1 LRLLYTIGIYLTGL
15 VLKVISL
22 FSSKIKLGVIGRAKT
37 FDILKDK
44 ISTTDKT
51 IWMHCASLGEFE
63 QGLPLLQGLKKEY
76 KNYKIIVSF
85 FSPSGYQVKKDTPAA
100 DVVVY
105 LPLDTPTNA
114 KRFLDIV
121 RPELILFVKYE
132 IWPNIILE
140 AKKRKIQSLLISA
153 TFRPKQVY
161 FKWYGNLMR
170 KALLSFNHIFTQ
182 DKDSKNLIKS
192 IGYDSVTVS
201 GDTRFDRVNQ
211 QLNVDNK
218 VLFVEDFTGD
228 KTTIVFGS
236 SWPADDEL
244 FIPFINSNT
253 TNGIKYIIA
262 PHNIKPGYINS
273 IKKQLKVKTICFSEI
288 DEKNL
293 SDYDVFILDTIG
305 YLGRVYSYAD
315 IAYVGGGAGHT
326 GLHNILEPAVF
337 GIPIVIGKNYNN
349 FPEAEALV
357 KLKGVTVVKNENEF
371 NNVLTELL
379 NNYSKQKVQGEINS
393 SYIKRNIGAVIQIM
407 DYIRI

>member
-1 LRLLYTIGIYLTGL
+1 
-15 VLKVISL
+15 
-22 FSSKIKLGVIGRAKT
+22 
-37 FDILKDK
+37 
-44 ISTTDKT
+44 
-51 IWMHCASLGEFE
+51 MHCASLGEFE

-218 VLFVEDFTGD
+218 VLFVENFTGD

-244 FIPFINSNT
+244 FIPFINSNN

-262 PHNIKPGYINS
+262 PHNIKPSYINS

>member
-1 LRLLYTIGIYLTGL
+1 MRLLYTIGIYLTDL

-37 FDILKDK
+37 FDILKNK
-44 ISTTDKT
+44 ISTTDKI

-76 KNYKIIVSF
+76 QNHKILVSF

-218 VLFVEDFTGD
+218 VLFVENFTGD

-244 FIPFINSNT
+244 FIPFINSNN

-262 PHNIKPGYINS
+262 PHNIKPSYINS
-273 IKKQLKVKTICFSEI
+273 IKKQLKVKTICFSEM

-293 SDYDVFILDTIG
+293 YDCDVFILDTIG

>member
-1 LRLLYTIGIYLTGL
+1 MRLLYTIGIYLTGL

-37 FDILKDK
+37 FDILKNK
-44 ISTTDKT
+44 ISTTDKI

-218 VLFVEDFTGD
+218 VLFVENFTGD

-244 FIPFINSNT
+244 FIPFINSNN

-262 PHNIKPGYINS
+262 PHNIKPSYINS

>member
-1 LRLLYTIGIYLTGL
+1 MTDL

-37 FDILKDK
+37 FDILKNK
-44 ISTTDKT
+44 ISTTDKI

-218 VLFVEDFTGD
+218 VLFVEDFIGD

-244 FIPFINSNT
+244 FIPFINSNN

-262 PHNIKPGYINS
+262 PHNIKPSYINS

-379 NNYSKQKVQGEINS
+379 NNYSKQKFQGKINS